1 MINVDSERSAG
12 GCAKWW
18 RECVCEKDRAWQ
30 RETEQKEQ
38 KEGEQERGRE
48 RGRERARVKERE
60 AEVCFINLN
69 FRGFIC
75 YKCVL
80 AVQTGLHER
89 ERERERERTRESER
103 ERDTEILLDVALFF

>member
-1 MINVDSERSAG
+1 MQSG
-12 GCAKWW
+12 GES
-18 RECVCEKDRAWQ
+18 ECVREKDRAWQ

-38 KEGEQERGRE
+38 KKGEQERGRE
-48 RGRERARVKERE
+48 RGRERARLKERE
-60 AEVCFINLN
+60 AEVCFINLI

-89 ERERERERTRESER
+89 ERERARY
-103 ERDTEILLDVALFF
+103 RDFT

>member
-48 RGRERARVKERE
+48 SKSELCVCRGWGMLEEIK
-60 AEVCFINLN
+60 
-69 FRGFIC
+69 RG
-75 YKCVL
+75 
-80 AVQTGLHER
+80 
-89 ERERERERTRESER
+89 
-103 ERDTEILLDVALFF
+103 